1 MISTQEI
8 ATAVRK
14 LPVPP
19 LSTMRLMRLLSTAS
33 DDVGE
38 LQQIVEQDPSLASN
52 LLRIANSPYYRGA
65 QPVSSARSAIVR
77 LGARGL
83 YEISMGLTLRR
94 TIPDP
99 LPGYDIP
106 APAFSRHCV
115 AVAVLSEAL
124 ARETQAVG
132 THIAFTVGL
141 LHDVGKLVVGPFLE
155 QRRAVW
161 SEQRATGTV
170 ALEDVEKEI
179 LNTDHNEVGESIAI
193 HWNLP
198 PEVVAG
204 VRWHHAPQ
212 AARGSN
218 ARGAAAVAHV
228 ANALAHLVGHGVN
241 QGELQRHIDS
251 EVAEQLGVR
260 PRELERIAADTFDA
274 INELAGVLD
283 NPR

>member
-1 MISTQEI
+1 MISAQEI
-8 ATAVRK
+8 AAAVRK

-19 LSTMRLMRLLSTAS
+19 LSTMRLMRLLSTPS
-33 DDVGE
+33 VDVGE
-38 LQQIVEQDPSLASN
+38 LQQIVEQDPALNSN
-52 LLRIANSPYYRGA
+52 LLRIANSPHYRGA
-65 QPVSSARSAIVR
+65 QPVGAARSAIVR

-99 LPGYDIP
+99 LPGYGTP

-124 ARETQAVG
+124 ARETEAVG

-141 LHDVGKLVVGPFLE
+141 LHDVGKLVIGPFLE
-155 QRRAVW
+155 QRRGVW
-161 SEQRATGTV
+161 NEHRATGSIT
-170 ALEDVEKEI
+170 LENAEKEI
-179 LNTDHNEVGESIAI
+179 LNTDHNEAGELVAI
-193 HWNLP
+193 HWKLP
-198 PEVVAG
+198 AEVVAG

-212 AARGSN
+212 AARGAN

-241 QGELQRHIDS
+241 QGELHRHIDS
-251 EVAEQLGVR
+251 EAAEQIGVT

-274 INELAGVLD
+274 IDELADALD
-283 NPR
+283 HSR